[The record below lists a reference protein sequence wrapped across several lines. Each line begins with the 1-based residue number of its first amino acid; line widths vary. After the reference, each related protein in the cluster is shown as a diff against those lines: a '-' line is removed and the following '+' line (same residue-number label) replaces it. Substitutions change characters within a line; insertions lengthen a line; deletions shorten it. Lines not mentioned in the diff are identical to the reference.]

1 MGQSG
6 AGRRGIGRRAG
17 WLFLAFALLLGGC
30 SSARHDAR
38 AEGTT
43 LDVTLRDFRIVMSR
57 ERVSSGNVDLSIA
70 NLGPVNHEFILVRS
84 QTGVLPMRADGVTVD
99 EDALAKS
106 TIATLEPG
114 PPGETRKLRVDLTP
128 GHYEIICNMA
138 GHFLGGMHAELTVS

>member
-1 MGQSG
+1 V
-6 AGRRGIGRRAG
+6 
-17 WLFLAFALLLGGC
+17 
-30 SSARHDAR
+30 
-38 AEGTT
+38 
-43 LDVTLRDFRIVMSR
+43 DVTLRDFRIVMSR